1 MDWSEEGYVLG
12 VRRQGESNA
21 VLELFTRGH
30 GRHLGLVRGGRGRRL
45 RPVLQTGNLVEAT
58 WRARLAEHLGSYTV
72 EALEMQAA
80 RLMDDP
86 FKLAGLMSMAD
97 LTRLLPERE
106 PHERLY
112 DAFRIVLSQLGDD
125 DVWPALLV
133 RWELGLLDELGFG
146 LDLSKCAATGSS
158 EDLIY
163 VSPKS
168 GKAVSSQAGEPY
180 RAKLLM
186 LPGFVRGGQE
196 RSVPAASEI
205 CEGFKL
211 TDFFLQRDVLTP
223 RGLTMPQSRARVIS
237 TLSAEASSGDG
248 IDNI

>member
-1 MDWSEEGYVLG
+1 MDWSEEGVVLG

-45 RPVLQTGNLVEAT
+45 RPVLQTGNLVEVT

-72 EALEMQAA
+72 EALELQAA

-112 DAFRIVLSQLGDD
+112 DAFQIVLSQIQDD
-125 DVWPALLV
+125 AVWPALLV
-133 RWELGLLDELGFG
+133 RWELGLLEELGFG
-146 LDLSKCAATGSS
+146 LDLTKCAASGSK
-158 EDLIY
+158 DNLIY

-168 GKAVSSQAGEPY
+168 GKAVSAEAGEPY
-180 RAKLLM
+180 QAKLLP
-186 LPGFVRGGQE
+186 LPAFIVAGAGGAPEVSDIAGGFR
-196 RSVPAASEI
+196 
-205 CEGFKL
+205 L
-211 TDFFLQRDVLTP
+211 TDHFLQRDVLSP
-223 RGLTMPQSRARVIS
+223 RGISMPQSRARVIKS
-237 TLSAEASSGDG
+237 LSEMFAGKAAG
-248 IDNI
+248 

>member
-1 MDWSEEGYVLG
+1 MDWSEEGVVLG

-45 RPVLQTGNLVEAT
+45 RPVLQTGNLVEVT
-58 WRARLAEHLGSYTV
+58 WRARLAEHLGSFAV

-86 FKLAGLMSMAD
+86 FKLAGLLSMAE

-112 DAFRIVLSQLGDD
+112 DAFNIVLSQIQVDD
-125 DVWPALLV
+125 MWPALMV
-133 RWELGLLDELGFG
+133 RWELGLLEELGFG
-146 LDLSKCAATGSS
+146 LDLSKCAATGAT
-158 EDLIY
+158 ENLTY

-168 GKAVSSQAGEPY
+168 GKAVSAEAGEPY
-180 RAKLLM
+180 RAKLLP
-186 LPGFVRGGQE
+186 LPSFIRATAGSAPE
-196 RSVPAASEI
+196 AADV
-205 CEGFKL
+205 CDGFKL
-211 TDFFLQRDVLTP
+211 TNHFLQRDVLAP
-223 RGLTMPQSRARVIS
+223 RGISMPQSRSRVIS
-237 TLSAEASSGDG
+237 TLQELATHQ
-248 IDNI
+248 

>member
-112 DAFRIVLSQLGDD
+112 NAFRIVLSQLDD
-125 DVWPALLV
+125 DGVWPALLV

-158 EDLIY
+158 EDLTY

-168 GKAVSSQAGEPY
+168 GKAVSNQAGEPY

-186 LPGFVRGGQE
+186 LPDFVKGGQG
-196 RSVPAASEI
+196 RNTPDPAEI
-205 CEGFKL
+205 CAGFKL
-211 TDFFLQRDVLTP
+211 TAFFLQRDVLAP
-223 RGLTMPQSRARVIS
+223 RGLTMPQSRTRVIS
-237 TLSAEASSGDG
+237 TLSALADSAG
-248 IDNI
+248 

>member
-1 MDWSEEGYVLG
+1 MDWSEQGVVLG

-21 VLELFTRGH
+21 VLELFTRSH

-112 DAFRIVLSQLGDD
+112 DAFQIVLSQIDD
-125 DVWPALLV
+125 DAVWPALLV
-133 RWELGLLDELGFG
+133 RWELGLLEELGFG
-146 LDLSKCAATGSS
+146 LDLSKCAATNAV
-158 EDLIY
+158 EDLTY

-168 GKAVSSQAGEPY
+168 GKAVSSEAGEPY
-180 RAKLLM
+180 KAKLLV
-186 LPGFVRGGQE
+186 LPAFVMGGAGSGTP
-196 RSVPAASEI
+196 RPADIAN
-205 CEGFKL
+205 GFKL
-211 TDFFLQRDVLTP
+211 TDYFLQRDVLGP
-223 RGLTMPQSRARVIS
+223 RGMTMPQSRDRVVS
-237 TLSAEASSGDG
+237 TVSALS
-248 IDNI
+248 